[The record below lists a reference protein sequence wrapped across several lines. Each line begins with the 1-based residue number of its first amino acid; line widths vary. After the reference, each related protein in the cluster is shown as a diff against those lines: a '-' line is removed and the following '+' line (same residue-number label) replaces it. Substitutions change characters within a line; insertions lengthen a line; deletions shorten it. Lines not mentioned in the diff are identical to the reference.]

1 MKYKERAMKL
11 VKNQIYYVKD
21 GDTIESIAKEYNVN
35 PTVILIKNKITPNMI
50 CKGMI
55 LYI

>member
-1 MKYKERAMKL
+1 MKL

-21 GDTIESIAKEYNVN
+21 GDTIESIAREYNVN

-50 CKGMI
+50 CKGLI